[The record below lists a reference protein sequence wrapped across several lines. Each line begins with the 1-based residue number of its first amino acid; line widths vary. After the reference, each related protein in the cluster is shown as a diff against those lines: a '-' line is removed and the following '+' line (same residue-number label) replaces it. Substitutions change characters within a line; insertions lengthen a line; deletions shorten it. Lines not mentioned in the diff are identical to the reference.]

1 MLFEVQ
7 DLPLVN
13 VNFPAEAPRGLLWTC
28 QSMRHYDGKVVPA
41 KDPMGRQ
48 VYWYTVAPV
57 ESTEETS
64 DRWAFDN
71 GYVSITPLR
80 LELTDHQALERVRKL
95 EAWKKLKFA

>member
-1 MLFEVQ
+1 MVQ
-7 DLPLVN
+7 AAEGAIGTVASGTSALV
-13 VNFPAEAPRGLLWTC
+13 AR
-28 QSMRHYDGKVVPA
+28 DGKVVPA